1 MVARQQLSRNASIG
15 VVRVLDR
22 AFVVGITEQQ
32 LSVLAEMDAE
42 AVADALEEQRTAG
55 RAPARTPRATQ
66 MTLVDG
72 RLVRLDQ
79 TQNRQRSKSNGEQAD
94 PQPGAERRTS
104 LNGSALS
111 PQTWRQTVDAVR
123 GMTGR
128 NR

>member
-1 MVARQQLSRNASIG
+1 MDTVTLVGRVLLSLAVVLGLMWVMARRVRGRATGRRARGGALVDMVARQQLSRNASIG

-42 AVADALEEQRTAG
+42 AVADAVEEQRTAG

-72 RLVRLDQ
+72 
-79 TQNRQRSKSNGEQAD
+79 
-94 PQPGAERRTS
+94 
-104 LNGSALS
+104 
-111 PQTWRQTVDAVR
+111 
-123 GMTGR
+123 
-128 NR
+128 